1 MITRNKKIQFMKKA
15 TLFLFALF
23 LANVSFSQRWE
34 KLYGTP
40 VYHEWGYDLI
50 ECNDKGYLM
59 SGGSTD
65 FDGNWLI
72 KTDINGEMLW
82 EKHIVYNNSFV
93 LPGFLDQNE
102 KNEFVAAN
110 TIAIDYNAD
119 YWASIVKF
127 DSCGERQW
135 CRIFDPGIRLDGAFY
150 DVMFLDNGNILAL
163 LFANKSMTVYC
174 AVEIYLYCFDPD
186 GKLLWI
192 KPYASIDD
200 YPLLDATWARKI
212 DKFGNG
218 YVIYGDCYWAYPGNP
233 NHVFLRPLIIGL
245 DSVFNEKYVFP
256 FGRYTDSIHGMAYG
270 GLQLN
275 DSVYMAV
282 GTRWIHDQ
290 DNLVNNGLMMFFNK
304 KGEELGYRQILN
316 EKVGPDVKSN
326 FIIDIQRINDSLFLA
341 VSNYGKKYEQNPFGG
356 FVLDSGA
363 HIYYK
368 DTIPNTIGD
377 PRMVITSDSN
387 YLVIHTIQQP
397 VTYKQ
402 DILLLKVNDTL
413 GSAPFNPGSY
423 VYDSLCKEIPPYEEI
438 NITDCMVIVGIEN
451 TPTPEQYYAS
461 LKTIPIKV
469 FPNPAKDKVNFE
481 LENTELHQNIRLR
494 CYDLLGKLMYNEPV
508 IKGQKGAAIDISSWP
523 SGMFVAIIYSNSGA
537 VGKCKFVV
545 EGNK

>member
-1 MITRNKKIQFMKKA
+1 MITRNEKIQLMKKT
-15 TLFLFALF
+15 TLLLFALF

-40 VYHEWGYDLI
+40 VYHESGKDII
-50 ECNDKGYLM
+50 ECNDKGYLI
-59 SGGSTD
+59 SG
-65 FDGNWLI
+65 FDDHRKSNWLI

-82 EKHIVYNNSFV
+82 EKHIKWDNSNVYPSWI
-93 LPGFLDQNE
+93 DQNE
-102 KNEFVAAN
+102 KGEIVTASCVYLAS
-110 TIAIDYNAD
+110 TQ
-119 YWASIVKF
+119 WASIVKL

-135 CRIFDPGIRLDGAFY
+135 CRVFDPGNRYDGVFY

-163 LFANKSMTVYC
+163 EYVNIINSNETVN
-174 AVEIYLYCFDPD
+174 IYLYCLSPD
-186 GKLLWI
+186 GRLLWI

-200 YPLLDATWARKI
+200 YPLMDGAFCRKI
-212 DKFGNG
+212 DKFGSG
-218 YVIYGDCYWAYPGNP
+218 YIILGDCYWAYPGNP

-245 DSVFNEKYVFP
+245 DSLFNEKFVIP
-256 FGRYTDSIHGMAYG
+256 FGGYSDSIHGLAYG

-290 DNLVNNGLMMFFNK
+290 DNLVNNGLIMFINK

-316 EKVGPDVKSN
+316 EKIGPDIKSN
-326 FIIDIQRINDSLFLA
+326 FISDIQRINDDLFLA
-341 VSNYGKKYEQNPFGG
+341 VSNYGKKYVENPFGE
-356 FVLDSGA
+356 FVLDADA

-368 DTIPNTIGD
+368 DTIPNTVGD

-402 DILLLKVNDTL
+402 DILLQKVNDTL

-438 NITDCMVIVGIEN
+438 NITDCMVIVGIED

-481 LENTELHQNIRLR
+481 LENTSLHQNIRLR

-508 IKGQKGAAIDISSWP
+508 IQGQRGAAIDISSWP
-523 SGMFVAIIYSNSGA
+523 SGMYVAIIYSNSGA